1 MLYADNDVFLD
12 ERRHPETFYHDVLGQ
27 RLAWVDD
34 FSPVLERHEPVKI
47 VRKVFY
53 KETVR

>member
-1 MLYADNDVFLD
+1 VLYADNDVFLD